1 MRGYACSHCGAK
13 SKSKMQPPSMGKAVC
28 PECGRGLTVK
38 MSETETMVIA
48 KVTPKSR
55 KRTAFG

>member
-13 SKSKMQPPSMGKAVC
+13 PDNKVQPPGMAKAIC
-28 PECGRGLTVK
+28 PECGRDLTVK